1 MHDAG
6 EMQDFFLEEVFHSPA
21 KKEEL
26 IRKWL
31 WLCLTFAKQFRSIM
45 LLGPISS
52 DDRYVQVAIILLC
65 TWTRTLFK
73 IVDNVSCTCCGT
85 FN

>member
-26 IRKWL
+26 IRNTQW
-31 WLCLTFAKQFRSIM
+31 
-45 LLGPISS
+45 
-52 DDRYVQVAIILLC
+52 YVMFL
-65 TWTRTLFK
+65 
-73 IVDNVSCTCCGT
+73 
-85 FN
+85 